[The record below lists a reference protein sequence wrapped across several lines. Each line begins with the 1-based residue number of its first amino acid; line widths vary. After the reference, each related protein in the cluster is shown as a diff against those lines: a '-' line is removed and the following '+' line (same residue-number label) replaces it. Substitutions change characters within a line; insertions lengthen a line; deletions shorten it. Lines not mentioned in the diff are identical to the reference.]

1 MDLKDFDDIRPYSD
15 SETTSVIERLL
26 SYPDFCRFAEK
37 VVGSDSF
44 ASLKQ
49 QYKQFTSIQ
58 QFQSTAINPLLRHLI
73 RTKTTS
79 FQSEGI
85 EDSLSDNGC
94 LYMSNH
100 RDIVIDVA
108 MLDNILLEH
117 QIRTVDIGIGD
128 NLLIYPWIKDLVRLN
143 RAFIVSRGGK
153 GRELLLQSK
162 HLSEYI
168 HYSIA
173 CRHNSVWIAQRE
185 GRAKD
190 SDDRTQESVLKMLA
204 MGSDK
209 PFAESLKE
217 LNIRPLTISYE
228 YDPCDYLKA
237 KEFQLKRDNPDYQ
250 KSQTDDLTN
259 MATGISGFKG
269 QLTYYCSE
277 NINPAIDHIAS
288 LTSNRNEQATLIA
301 QYIDRQIHAHY
312 AIYHIN
318 YIAYDM
324 LRSCDEYANIYSEK
338 EKDNFEDYIR
348 QRLDKIDIPDKDEKC
363 LREYL
368 LKIYANP
375 LINHLKTF
383 KQTT

>member
-15 SETTSVIERLL
+15 DETTSVIERLL
-26 SYPDFCRFAEK
+26 SYPDFCLFAEK
-37 VVGSDSF
+37 TIGKEYF
-44 ASLKQ
+44 NALKL
-49 QYKQFTSIQ
+49 QYRQFTSIQ
-58 QFQSTAINPLLRHLI
+58 QFQTIVINPLLQQLI
-73 RTKTTS
+73 KKQTTL

-85 EDSLSDNGC
+85 EYSLADNGC

-100 RDIVIDVA
+100 RDIVLDVA
-108 MLDNILLEH
+108 LLDHILLEH

-143 RAFIVSRGGK
+143 RAYIVRRGEK

-168 HYSIA
+168 HYTIT
-173 CRHNSVWIAQRE
+173 RQHNSAWIAQRE

-204 MGSDK
+204 MGSGK

-237 KEFQLKRDNPDYQ
+237 KEFQLKRDNPDYH
-250 KSQTDDLTN
+250 KSQADDLTN
-259 MATGISGFKG
+259 MATGINGFKG
-269 QLTYYCSE
+269 QLTYHCSE
-277 NINPAIDHIAS
+277 NINPAIDRIA
-288 LTSNRNEQATLIA
+288 LQTSNRNEQATLIA

-312 AIYHIN
+312 TIYHIN

-324 LRSCDEYANIYSEK
+324 LLGCDRFANRYTKNER
-338 EKDNFEDYIR
+338 DNFAEYLL
-348 QRLDKIDIPDKDEKC
+348 QRLNKIDIPDKDEQC
-363 LREYL
+363 LNEYL

-375 LINHLKTF
+375 LINKLKSE
-383 KQTT
+383 K